1 MLYEGQETTLDSL
14 IATAASGMRSRMETL
29 DLLANNIANAGT
41 VGYKADQESYNLYFG
56 EKAWNGYNEG
66 RPDAAEMPVLQ
77 KSWTDFSQGTLTP
90 TGNSTDLALASPGFF
105 AVTGVNGPLYT
116 RSGQFQLSKT
126 GVLETQQGYAVQ
138 GVDGNPIKVD
148 PTRDFQI
155 APSGE
160 VKQNGAIVGRL
171 KVMTA
176 DAAAAGERVGAG
188 YFRFPADARMA
199 PAANPDIQQG
209 KVEMS
214 NVTPAYSAV
223 KLVGVMRSFEMLQ
236 RAVNMASDM
245 SKRAVQEVA
254 RVNS

>member
-1 MLYEGQETTLDSL
+1 MDPL

-56 EKAWNGYNEG
+56 EKAWQGYNEG
-66 RPDAAEMPVLQ
+66 RPDASEMPVLQ

-90 TGNSTDLALASPGFF
+90 TGSSTDVALASSGFF
-105 AVTGVNGPLYT
+105 VVNGPNGPLYT
-116 RSGQFQLSKT
+116 RNGQFQLSKA
-126 GVLETQQGYAVQ
+126 GVLQTQQGYAVQ
-138 GVDGNPIKVD
+138 GVDENPIKVD
-148 PTRDFQI
+148 PARDFQI

-160 VKQNGAIVGRL
+160 VKQNGATVGRL

-176 DAAAAGERVGAG
+176 DATAAGERIGAG
-188 YFRFPADARMA
+188 YFRFPVDARISA
-199 PAANPDIQQG
+199 AANPDVQQG

-245 SKRAVQEVA
+245 NKRAVQEVA